1 MPMNFAVVDDEIYIR
16 TSAAGS
22 LSTLADGQD
31 DVAFG
36 VDHFDAVTGHGWNVT
51 VRGEARRV
59 DEPDVVTM
67 AEASGLGTPWAGGD
81 RRQVVKIVIR
91 EIDGRRV
98 SRA

>member
-1 MPMNFAVVDDEIYIR
+1 MNFAVVDDEIYIR

-67 AEASGLGTPWAGGD
+67 AEASGTRHTL
-81 RRQVVKIVIR
+81 
-91 EIDGRRV
+91 GRRR
-98 SRA
+98 SPSGRQDRHS